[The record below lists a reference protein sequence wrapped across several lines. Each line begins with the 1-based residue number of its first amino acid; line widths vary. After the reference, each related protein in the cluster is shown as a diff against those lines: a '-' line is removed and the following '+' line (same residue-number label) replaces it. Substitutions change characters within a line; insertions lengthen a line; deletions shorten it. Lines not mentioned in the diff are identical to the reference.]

1 MLAEERHA
9 LILDLVNQQGN
20 VKLTELC
27 SRLHASQSTIR
38 RDLLE
43 LSEQGL
49 LTKVHGGAISRNER
63 FFPVEHNME
72 EKANLYIAE
81 KTAIARYAASLLEE
95 GDFVYLDAGTTTEK
109 VIDFIPLK
117 KITFVTN
124 GFLHAKRLAQRG
136 FQVYIPAGAVKAAT
150 EAIVGAECV
159 LSLQSY
165 NFTKCLM
172 GVNGISLTAGLST
185 PDKGEA
191 SVKSCDSPIQAS
203 LFSGR
208 PLQIRP
214 DFSHYLCTP
223 ERRADYYR
231 PASRPEIPFGSHD
244 SGGFVNDLYRYF

>member
-9 LILDLVNQQGN
+9 VILELVHRQGN

-38 RDLLE
+38 RDLIE

-49 LTKVHGGAISRNER
+49 LTKVHGGAISKDER

-81 KTAIARYAASLLEE
+81 KTAIADYAASLLED

-117 KITFVTN
+117 QITFVTN
-124 GFLHAKRLAQRG
+124 GFLHARRLAKRG
-136 FQVYIPAGAVKAAT
+136 FQVYIPAGSVKATT
-150 EAIVGAECV
+150 ETIVGAECV

-165 NFTKCLM
+165 NFTKCFM

-191 SVKSCDSPIQAS
+191 SVKKAVIRRSKEVYFLADHSK
-203 LFSGR
+203 FG
-208 PLQIRP
+208 QISAITFAYLNDVQIITDRLP
-214 DFSHYLCTP
+214 DQK
-223 ERRADYYR
+223 YR
-231 PASRPEIPFGSHD
+231 SEAIIRE
-244 SGGFVNDLYRYF
+244 VM

>member
-136 FQVYIPAGAVKAAT
+136 FQVYIPAGAVKAAWT
-150 EAIVGAECV
+150 GRAPDV
-159 LSLQSY
+159 SL
-165 NFTKCLM
+165 
-172 GVNGISLTAGLST
+172 
-185 PDKGEA
+185 
-191 SVKSCDSPIQAS
+191 
-203 LFSGR
+203 
-208 PLQIRP
+208 
-214 DFSHYLCTP
+214 
-223 ERRADYYR
+223 ADLR
-231 PASRPEIPFGSHD
+231 LG
-244 SGGFVNDLYRYF
+244 

>member
-27 SRLHASQSTIR
+27 SRLHASQSTM
-38 RDLLE
+38 LE

-124 GFLHAKRLAQRG
+124 GFLHAKRLAQRAE
-136 FQVYIPAGAVKAAT
+136 PAK
-150 EAIVGAECV
+150 
-159 LSLQSY
+159 L
-165 NFTKCLM
+165 
-172 GVNGISLTAGLST
+172 
-185 PDKGEA
+185 
-191 SVKSCDSPIQAS
+191 
-203 LFSGR
+203 
-208 PLQIRP
+208 
-214 DFSHYLCTP
+214 
-223 ERRADYYR
+223 
-231 PASRPEIPFGSHD
+231 
-244 SGGFVNDLYRYF
+244 

>member
-9 LILDLVNQQGN
+9 VILELVRRQGN

-38 RDLLE
+38 RDLIE
-43 LSEQGL
+43 LSEQGS
-49 LTKVHGGAISRNER
+49 LTKVHGGAISKDER

-81 KTAIARYAASLLEE
+81 KTAIADYAASLLED

-117 KITFVTN
+117 QITFVTN
-124 GFLHAKRLAQRG
+124 GFLHARRLAKRG
-136 FQVYIPAGAVKAAT
+136 FQVYIPAGSVKATT
-150 EAIVGAECV
+150 ETIIGAECV

-165 NFTKCLM
+165 NFTKCFM

-191 SVKSCDSPIQAS
+191 SVKKAAIHQSKEVYFLADHSK
-203 LFSGR
+203 FG
-208 PLQIRP
+208 QISAITFAYLNGVQIITDRLP
-214 DFSHYLCTP
+214 DQK
-223 ERRADYYR
+223 YR
-231 PASRPEIPFGSHD
+231 SEAIIRE
-244 SGGFVNDLYRYF
+244 VM

>member
-9 LILDLVNQQGN
+9 LILDLVNQRN

-117 KITFVTN
+117 KS
-124 GFLHAKRLAQRG
+124 RL
-136 FQVYIPAGAVKAAT
+136 
-150 EAIVGAECV
+150 
-159 LSLQSY
+159 
-165 NFTKCLM
+165 
-172 GVNGISLTAGLST
+172 
-185 PDKGEA
+185 
-191 SVKSCDSPIQAS
+191 
-203 LFSGR
+203 
-208 PLQIRP
+208 
-214 DFSHYLCTP
+214 
-223 ERRADYYR
+223 
-231 PASRPEIPFGSHD
+231 
-244 SGGFVNDLYRYF
+244 

>member
-150 EAIVGAECV
+150 EAIIGAECV

-191 SVKSCDSPIQAS
+191 SVKKAAIQAS

>member
-124 GFLHAKRLAQRG
+124 GFLHAKLL
-136 FQVYIPAGAVKAAT
+136 
-150 EAIVGAECV
+150 IVDED
-159 LSLQSY
+159 
-165 NFTKCLM
+165 T
-172 GVNGISLTAGLST
+172 
-185 PDKGEA
+185 A
-191 SVKSCDSPIQAS
+191 SVGTANMDYRSLLDNLEVTAFIRDRSVVRALSATYDDDLASC
-203 LFSGR
+203 
-208 PLQIRP
+208 
-214 DFSHYLCTP
+214 
-223 ERRADYYR
+223 RRIARETWR
-231 PASRPEIPFGSHD
+231 PAAWRRTLGDALRLVSP
-244 SGGFVNDLYRYF
+244 LM

>member
-9 LILDLVNQQGN
+9 VILELVHRQGN

-38 RDLLE
+38 RDLIQ

-49 LTKVHGGAISRNER
+49 LTKVHGGAISKDER

-72 EKANLYIAE
+72 EKANLYTAE
-81 KTAIARYAASLLEE
+81 KTAIADYAASLLED

-117 KITFVTN
+117 QITFVTN
-124 GFLHAKRLAQRG
+124 GFLHARRLAKRG
-136 FQVYIPAGAVKAAT
+136 FQVYIPAGSFKATT
-150 EAIVGAECV
+150 ETIVGAECV
-159 LSLQSY
+159 LSLQNY
-165 NFTKCLM
+165 NFTKCFM

-191 SVKSCDSPIQAS
+191 SVKKAAIHQSKEVCFLADHSK
-203 LFSGR
+203 FS
-208 PLQIRP
+208 QISAITFAYLNGVQIITDRLP
-214 DFSHYLCTP
+214 DQK
-223 ERRADYYR
+223 YR
-231 PASRPEIPFGSHD
+231 SEAIIRE
-244 SGGFVNDLYRYF
+244 VM

>member
-81 KTAIARYAASLLEE
+81 KTAIARYAASLHPTEKNHVCDQRLPARQA
-95 GDFVYLDAGTTTEK
+95 AGTAW
-109 VIDFIPLK
+109 LS
-117 KITFVTN
+117 
-124 GFLHAKRLAQRG
+124 GLHPSRSRQSCHRGNRRSRMCAEPAKL
-136 FQVYIPAGAVKAAT
+136 
-150 EAIVGAECV
+150 
-159 LSLQSY
+159 
-165 NFTKCLM
+165 
-172 GVNGISLTAGLST
+172 
-185 PDKGEA
+185 
-191 SVKSCDSPIQAS
+191 
-203 LFSGR
+203 
-208 PLQIRP
+208 
-214 DFSHYLCTP
+214 
-223 ERRADYYR
+223 
-231 PASRPEIPFGSHD
+231 
-244 SGGFVNDLYRYF
+244 